1 MRGCQEATYQ
11 SVLRLA
17 DTLTHVLKELKPL
30 DFIDIQSFIWFAWGE
45 QKACLANHRDHGGV
59 CDGWIAPIAIE

>member
-1 MRGCQEATYQ
+1 MRGCQAATYQ

-30 DFIDIQSFIWFAWGE
+30 DFIDFHHSFGSHVEE